1 MAPPLSWIPCYN
13 VAMQVLMDFMAHFGL
28 PPDDS
33 PRTLIESMAAAF
45 ARLPYE
51 NITKIIKRAEA
62 GSPEKA
68 RRSPSEVISGHIAWG
83 TGGTC
88 FSLTSALRHLVRSLG
103 WEAEYIL
110 ADRPYGQ
117 NTHCALILWIDG
129 APHLLD
135 PGFLITRPVP
145 LQATGGQ
152 IIKTGF
158 NTLILAREDN
168 KNGISLSTL
177 QQGAGTYRLTYK
189 ILPPDEAEFLK
200 AWDASFSWDMMHY
213 PLLTHTSDSKQLY
226 LRGSR
231 FQIRGTD
238 SIHRQEIPPDDLVSR
253 IASEFHIRP
262 SIVAHAVSILKDRG
276 YIHGKTSGC

>member
-1 MAPPLSWIPCYN
+1 
-13 VAMQVLMDFMAHFGL
+13 
-28 PPDDS
+28 
-33 PRTLIESMAAAF
+33 LIESIAGAF

-51 NITKIIKRAEA
+51 NITKIIKHAEA

-68 RRSPSEVISGHIAWG
+68 RRSPDEVISGHIAWG

-117 NTHCALILWIDG
+117 NTHCALILRIDG

-135 PGFLITRPVP
+135 PGFLITKPVP
-145 LQATGGQ
+145 LLATGEQ
-152 IIKTGF
+152 KIKTGF
-158 NTLILAREDN
+158 NTLTLAREEN
-168 KNGISLSTL
+168 KNRISLSTL
-177 QQGAGTYRLTYK
+177 QQGAMTHRLAYK
-189 ILPPDEAEFLK
+189 ILPADEAEFLK

-213 PLLTHTSDSKQLY
+213 PLLTHTSGSRQLY

-231 FQIRGTD
+231 LQIRGID
-238 SIHRQEIPPDDLVSR
+238 SIHRQKIRPDDLVSR

-262 SIVAHAVSILKDRG
+262 SIVARAVSILKDRG
-276 YIHGKTSGC
+276 DIHGKASGC